1 MTKARTESLIRLD
14 RLGVDGQDAATLLRA
29 SALLHTWYEHSCNGV
44 IQRDESS
51 GKTYWHSALTGKR
64 LYATPDRE
72 TGTIKR
78 VQRIAAKY
86 GLMVYVQSDPRGCSL
101 YLYQPAALRE
111 YSARNGYEADID
123 AVYSSIGIPVYS

>member
-1 MTKARTESLIRLD
+1 MSKARIESLIRLD
-14 RLGVDGQDAATLLRA
+14 RLGVNGLDASKLLRA
-29 SALLHTWYEHSCNGV
+29 SALLRTWYEHECNGV

-64 LYATPDRE
+64 LYPTPDRE

-78 VQRIAAKY
+78 VQQIAAKY
-86 GLMVYVQSDPRGCSL
+86 GLLAYIQSDPRGCSL
-101 YLYQPAALRE
+101 YLYKPTALEE
-111 YSARNGYEADID
+111 YSARNGYTADID